1 MKFDFIS
8 VLIPWIFASVLLA
21 VLVSGA
27 AFLFFTERRR
37 RAAEMRAAE
46 VRSNEHARCLEQLAL
61 SCQGLEEAVD
71 RTGRACTLLDGDVHR
86 LLAAAAAPDR
96 ENAVDLHGLTA
107 SVGELIDEKNRAI
120 LECCTS
126 GVNVMAQMHQA
137 IAAVESDIRRLS
149 ACMEED
155 SLSQA
160 VYEALRRVLDEQR
173 RVREEQDAAEE
184 QEAHEESVTK
194 RESSEAVSETAPEDE
209 AEAEPETAAEAL
221 PELPPDISEASALA
235 KRADELEDAY
245 RSCLEREADI
255 RRQVFETISD
265 LYNGKGSDSVEFL
278 NDTVQSAIDKLNKAL
293 DD

>member
-1 MKFDFIS
+1 
-8 VLIPWIFASVLLA
+8 
-21 VLVSGA
+21 
-27 AFLFFTERRR
+27 
-37 RAAEMRAAE
+37 MRAAE

-86 LLAAAAAPDR
+86 LLDAAAAPDR

-173 RVREEQDAAEE
+173 RVREEQEAVEE

-194 RESSEAVSETAPEDE
+194 RESSEAVSEAEPEAKPEIKPEIEPEIEPETA
-209 AEAEPETAAEAL
+209 PETAAEAL